1 MSQSIDGQPLRRAL
15 PRRGASGTR
24 PEFKLVRAVLGPEY
38 SFVEAA
44 DGNEALL
51 VVREL
56 EPDLVVLD
64 IMLPGIGGL
73 DVLRTI
79 RADAALAEIPVVVIT
94 AWSHLESQAWSAGA
108 DRFVSK
114 PFDLDRLARAVE
126 ELLA

>member
-1 MSQSIDGQPLRRAL
+1 MDHDTPSEPLRI
-15 PRRGASGTR
+15 
-24 PEFKLVRAVLGPEY
+24 LVCDDDANLRELIRAVLGPGY
-38 SFVEAA
+38 SFIEAA

-56 EPDLVVLD
+56 EPDLIILD
-64 IMLPGIGGL
+64 VMLPGIGGL

-114 PFDLDRLARAVE
+114 PFDLEKLTAAVE